1 MDVDMDL
8 VGGADIGG
16 ASLLDFPSLRDLET
30 SNLFSAINHNMS
42 IKRYM
47 DQNRKEILERI
58 NQRIDNAEKGWL
70 TFRDVTRGASKGE
83 ATEMFMSLMIFS

>member
-1 MDVDMDL
+1 MADL
-8 VGGADIGG
+8 GGAADIGG

-47 DQNRKEILERI
+47 DQRRKETLDQI
-58 NQRIDNAEKGWL
+58 NQLIDNSKKGSL
-70 TFRDVTRGASKGE
+70 TFRQATRGVSKLE
-83 ATEMFMSLMIFS
+83 AADMFMSLMIFS